1 MVETDAIAER
11 ILTTYN
17 TVTVVGAS
25 VMPTK
30 AAYLVPAHMQQHGWQ
45 IIPINPL
52 ADVRWIRGV
61 NRGMPSRRSS
71 TSRSTSATPG
81 LIGGW
86 DPRQA

>member
-30 AAYLVPAHMQQHGWQ
+30 AAYLVPAHM
-45 IIPINPL
+45 
-52 ADVRWIRGV
+52 
-61 NRGMPSRRSS
+61 
-71 TSRSTSATPG
+71 
-81 LIGGW
+81 
-86 DPRQA
+86 